1 MYRTAPLPVMLFRS
15 VLPLRITNK
24 LQKFRRAFRK
34 SGWVGLWTD
43 TVYDYT
49 HFHSNAHEVLGIA
62 KGSVKLL
69 IGGVGRRR
77 LRLKAGDM
85 IIFPAGT
92 GHKRIG
98 SDSGLQVIGA
108 YPPGQAHFDVKR
120 RGRRVP
126 SVPIPSS
133 DPFFGPAGPLTKIW
147 PPQTP

>member
-85 IIFPAGT
+85 IIFLRARGT
-92 GHKRIG
+92 NVLGRI
-98 SDSGLQVIGA
+98 QVS
-108 YPPGQAHFDVKR
+108 K
-120 RGRRVP
+120 
-126 SVPIPSS
+126 
-133 DPFFGPAGPLTKIW
+133 
-147 PPQTP
+147 